1 MKAQELAR
9 LLRQGEAPQV
19 IDVRSGFEYRTGHI
33 PGALHLPMFKLMLR
47 LARLPA
53 DREAPYLLTCEHG
66 PRAMLVQG
74 LMERRGYTRVALLDG
89 HMHGWRRLG
98 LPLEK

>member
-9 LLRQGEAPQV
+9 LIKQGEAPQV
-19 IDVRSGFEYRTGHI
+19 LDVRSGFEYRSGHI

-53 DREAPYLLTCEHG
+53 DREATYVLTCEHG
-66 PRAMLVQG
+66 PRAMMVQG
-74 LMERRGYTRVALLDG
+74 LMERRGYQHLVLLDG
-89 HMHGWRRLG
+89 HMHGWRRLN
-98 LPLEK
+98 LPLAK